1 MMGEEMSE
9 SEQTG
14 LTVQRLL
21 QSGFSEVDCWLAGD
35 DRIHPPRNLPKQ
47 RGVYAFAVGERV
59 MYVGLASRSIHQRLG
74 FYARA
79 GASQL
84 TNVRLNG
91 IIRDTISKG
100 QSVRVL
106 IAHPPDLEWMGL
118 RMSGPEALEAA
129 LIEDFRPAWNMK
141 GVQRAPAVADTTSDK
156 PSNRRAWG
164 SNSDAIVEFVRANP
178 NCTELQIAKGVF
190 GPDAVQPQVN
200 SYCRQLVERGVLK
213 RLLTR
218 PITYVGVGLGSPSPD

>member
-74 FYARA
+74 FYARP

-100 QSVRVL
+100 QRVRVL

-118 RMSGPEALEAA
+118 RMSGSEALEAA

-141 GVQRAPAVADTTSDK
+141 GVQRADARVDTRSEKQPDA
-156 PSNRRAWG
+156 RRAWG
-164 SNSDAIVEFVRANP
+164 STYDAIAEFVRANP

-190 GPDAVQPQVN
+190 GPNAVQPQAN
-200 SYCRQLVERGVLK
+200 SYCRKLVERGVLR
-213 RLLTR
+213 RLPSR
-218 PITYVGVGLGSPSPD
+218 PITYVAIN